1 MHVKREGNRVA
12 NAMANAG
19 VESEF
24 FFHAETTEDD
34 GKTQQIWSNNYKLA
48 NEDARQSAQHSA

>member
-12 NAMANAG
+12 DAMANAG

-24 FFHAETTEDD
+24 SFHAETIEDD
-34 GKTQQIWSNNYKLA
+34 GRTQKIWSNGYKLVD
-48 NEDARQSAQHSA
+48 EDARQSAQHSA